1 MSDDIFIKH
10 PRGPFQQP
18 YIGRSPLVNQQ
29 PVISQITKQ
38 QPYIVQSPSEYS
50 HRSPSTYQNPVS
62 TQNPFIRQGQEP
74 NIRERQN
81 PFIRQARQPGTYQH
95 RSPLEYQHR
104 SPSEY
109 QHRSPVIYQ
118 DPYIARQPSEYQHRS
133 PFIYQNTYDHRQP
146 SEYQHRSPSTYQAT
160 GRTPVIYNHRSPGQY
175 QHRSP
180 STYQGQE
187 PNIRDQQQP
196 NIRSKQSPFIATYQT
211 TYSHQQPAIGFLAVG
226 QVENVARASELI
238 TGFGTGNG
246 IPSDQNTAGGRQ
258 QAASSILGVDGALD
272 IDTSASG
279 ANATASVGFEF
290 RVQYTNTNDVQ
301 ILVREASSV
310 DTLSNTT
317 PHHSRIGNMS
327 SSLSTSFSYTGSD
340 LGTSSFSEI
349 FKLTNIGANKAQVKV
364 NYANPT
370 SSPYSINTSQ
380 WNTASTSRQ
389 YTPDH
394 SQYVIHIGNPRCK
407 CTPETWPRTTT
418 GVTSVTD
425 DPGGTG
431 ETITKSHALGVPTG
445 TTGITTSYANLGTHG
460 LEIGYA
466 VNVDTDGNEG
476 SQSDFSGTSTIL
488 EFFIKDTDTNVEHK
502 CDLLIVFA
510 AGAECESNNDD
521 EEEGE

>member
-18 YIGRSPLVNQQ
+18 YIGRSPLVNQE

-38 QPYIVQSPSEYS
+38 QPYIIQSPSEYS

-160 GRTPVIYNHRSPGQY
+160 GRNPVIYNHRSPGEY

-180 STYQGQE
+180 STYQGRE
-187 PNIRDQQQP
+187 PFIRDQQQP
-196 NIRSKQSPFIATYQT
+196 NIRAKQSPFIATYQT
-211 TYSHQQPAIGFLAVG
+211 TYSHQQPATGFLAVG
-226 QVENVARASELI
+226 QVEYVARASELI
-238 TGFGTGNG
+238 TGFGTGGG
-246 IPSDQNTAGGRQ
+246 IPNDLNYIGANRRQ
-258 QAASSILGVDGALD
+258 GASSVIAINGGYGL
-272 IDTSASG
+272 DTSASG
-279 ANATASVGFEF
+279 AGASAAAGLEF

-310 DTLSNTT
+310 DTMSNTT
-317 PHHSRIGNMS
+317 PYQSRVGNMS
-327 SSLSTSFSYTGSD
+327 SNLSTSFSYTSSD
-340 LGTSSFSEI
+340 LGTSSFTEL
-349 FKLTNIGANKAQVKV
+349 FKLTNIGANRAQVKV

-370 SSPYSINTSQ
+370 ASPYSFDTSNSGWQ
-380 WNTASTSRQ
+380 SGHGYSPNNDDFLEMSDPSCLAIPIQ
-389 YTPDH
+389 
-394 SQYVIHIGNPRCK
+394 
-407 CTPETWPRTTT
+407 WPRTTT
-418 GVTSVTD
+418 GVTSQTFG
-425 DPGGTG
+425 DPTG
-431 ETITKSHALGVPTG
+431 EHSIEKHALGVPTG
-445 TTGITTSYANLGTHG
+445 TTGITTSYQNLATHG
-460 LEIGYA
+460 LEIGYS
-466 VNVDTDGNEG
+466 VDVDTSGSEG
-476 SQSDFSGTSTIL
+476 SSTNTEGTSTIL
-488 EFFIKDTDTNVEHK
+488 EFYIKDLDTSVEHK
-502 CDLLIVFA
+502 CDLLVVFA
-510 AGAECESNNDD
+510 VGADCESNNDD
-521 EEEGE
+521 EESGE

>member
-18 YIGRSPLVNQQ
+18 YIGRSPLVNQE

-38 QPYIVQSPSEYS
+38 QPYIIQSPSEYS

-146 SEYQHRSPSTYQAT
+146 SEYQHRSPSEYQAT

-196 NIRSKQSPFIATYQT
+196 TIRAKQSPFIATYQT
-211 TYSHQQPAIGFLAVG
+211 TYSHQQPAIGFLPVG
-226 QVENVARASELI
+226 QVEYIARASELI

-246 IPSDQNTAGGRQ
+246 IPNDQNSFGSAQ
-258 QAASSILGVDGALD
+258 QAASSIIGVDGDAE
-272 IDTSASG
+272 IDTGAAGASAY
-279 ANATASVGFEF
+279 AAAGFEF

-327 SSLSTSFSYTGSD
+327 STASTSFSYSTSD
-340 LGTSSFSEI
+340 LGTSSFFEI
-349 FKLTNIGANKAQVKV
+349 FKLTNIGSGKAQVKV
-364 NYANPT
+364 NYADAT
-370 SSPYSINTSQ
+370 SSPYSISTSGWNTS
-380 WNTASTSRQ
+380 SSSRR
-389 YTPDH
+389 YTPDF
-394 SQYVIHIGNPRCK
+394 SAYASSTLGKCV
-407 CTPETWPRTTT
+407 CTPIQWPRTTT

-425 DPGGTG
+425 DPQGDG
-431 ETITKSHALGVPTG
+431 EETTTKFHALGVPSFTS
-445 TTGITTSYANLGTHG
+445 GITTSYQNLSGFFG

-466 VNVDTDGNEG
+466 VSADTQNEG
-476 SQSDFSGTSTIL
+476 SAGNSDGTSTIL
-488 EFFIKDTDTNVEHK
+488 EFYIKDTDTNVEHK

-510 AGAECESNNDD
+510 CAAECESNNDD